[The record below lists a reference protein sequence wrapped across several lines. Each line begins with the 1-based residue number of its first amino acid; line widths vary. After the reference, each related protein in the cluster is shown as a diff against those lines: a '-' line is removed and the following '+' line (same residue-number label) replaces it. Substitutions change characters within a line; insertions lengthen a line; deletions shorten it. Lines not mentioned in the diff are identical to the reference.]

1 LIFGVRY
8 RGRRKTKQKHNTIC
22 LGHHHRQTNTYK
34 TLIFPIRFHRLFS
47 SLHYEWFNIIR
58 YLPEHLSSSIVCSVL
73 QVIVCLF
80 VFCLDI
86 VSPSSIYGFL
96 LPFGYLQ
103 NITIHMLQ
111 VDKIILSDTKGQC
124 SNPKKSRNRID
135 FSKHSCIPHLLRY
148 QQEDI

>member
-1 LIFGVRY
+1 ML
-8 RGRRKTKQKHNTIC
+8 
-22 LGHHHRQTNTYK
+22 
-34 TLIFPIRFHRLFS
+34 TLPEHLS
-47 SLHYEWFNIIR
+47 SSMLTLPEHLSSSMLT
-58 YLPEHLSSSIVCSVL
+58 LPEHLSSSIVCSVL